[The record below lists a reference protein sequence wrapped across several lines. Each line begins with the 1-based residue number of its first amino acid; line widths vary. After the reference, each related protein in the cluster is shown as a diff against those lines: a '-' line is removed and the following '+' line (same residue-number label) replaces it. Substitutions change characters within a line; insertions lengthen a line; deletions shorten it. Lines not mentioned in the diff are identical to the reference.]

1 VSSFIH
7 RLPVLALVLA
17 ALTAAPLAAQQTPTP
32 PDTAQEAVRLFLDC
46 NGFYCDPDFYR
57 TDINFVNH
65 VRDREDADLH
75 VLITSQQTGGGGTEY
90 TLTFEGRRRFAGQS
104 DTLHYVSPPAA
115 TEDDQRRGLARI
127 IKIGLIPYIADT
139 PVASRLDISYHAPA
153 GGGAVTGAAR
163 DPWNFWTFRSRVS
176 AYFNG
181 ESRTRFGDMSGQL
194 SANRITEAWKIQLS
208 TSGSKETSHFEI
220 DDSTTISSEQHS
232 YGVTGLVAKS
242 LGPHFSAGLR
252 SSVQASTF
260 LNQDLRVRVAPAV
273 EYDVF
278 PYAEATRRQLTAQYS
293 VGFDHFEY
301 HEITLFGDSAQ
312 SMLDH
317 SLLLSLDQKQ
327 GWGSVHAA
335 LEGSQYLHDPK
346 RFRADLFSDL
356 DVRLFK
362 GLSLNLFG
370 SIAYVRDQIYLPAG
384 DATPEEVLLRLRQL
398 DTSYSYFGQVGL
410 SYTFGSIY
418 NNVVNP
424 RFGAGGG

>member
-1 VSSFIH
+1 MRNLLVCAV
-7 RLPVLALVLA
+7 VLVA
-17 ALTAAPLAAQQTPTP
+17 ASAPLVAQQAPTP
-32 PDTAQEAVRLFLDC
+32 ADTSQEALRLFLDC
-46 NGFYCDPDFYR
+46 NGFFCDPDFYR
-57 TDINFVNH
+57 TDISFVNH
-65 VRDREDADLH
+65 VRDRQDADVH
-75 VLITSQQTGGGGTEY
+75 VLIISQSTGGGGTQY
-90 TLTFEGRRRFAGQS
+90 TLTFDGRRGFAGQA
-104 DTLHYVSPPAA
+104 DTLRYVSPPAA
-115 TEDDQRRGLARI
+115 TEDDRRRGLART
-127 IKIGLIPYIADT
+127 IKLGLVPYVSDT
-139 PVASRLDISYHAPA
+139 PLASRLDITYRAPT
-153 GGGAVTGAAR
+153 GEGAASVAPAR

-181 ESRTRFGDMSGQL
+181 ESRTRFGNMSGQL
-194 SANRITEAWKIQLS
+194 SANRITEAWKLQLS
-208 TSGSKETSHFEI
+208 TSGSKQTSHFEI

-232 YGVTGLVAKS
+232 YGVNSLVAKS
-242 LGPHFSAGLR
+242 LGPHFSAGFR
-252 SSVQASTF
+252 ATAQASTF

-293 VGFDHFEY
+293 VGANHFEFR
-301 HEITLFGDSAQ
+301 EPTLFGATSQ

-317 SLLLSLDQKQ
+317 SLLVSLDQKQ
-327 GWGSVHAA
+327 GWGSMHVA
-335 LEGSQYLHDPK
+335 LEGAQYLHDPK
-346 RFRADLFSDL
+346 RYRADLFSDL

-384 DATPEEVLLRLRQL
+384 GATPEEVLLRLRQL

-424 RFGAGGG
+424 RFTTGGG

>member
-1 VSSFIH
+1 MRNLLVCAV
-7 RLPVLALVLA
+7 VLVA
-17 ALTAAPLAAQQTPTP
+17 ASAPLVAQQAPTP
-32 PDTAQEAVRLFLDC
+32 ADTSQEALRLFLDC
-46 NGFYCDPDFYR
+46 NGFFCDPDFYR
-57 TDINFVNH
+57 TDISFVNH
-65 VRDREDADLH
+65 VRDRQDADVH
-75 VLITSQQTGGGGTEY
+75 VLIISQSTGGGGTQY
-90 TLTFEGRRRFAGQS
+90 TLTFDGRRGFAGQA
-104 DTLHYVSPPAA
+104 DTLRYVSPPAA
-115 TEDDQRRGLARI
+115 TEDDRRRGLART
-127 IKIGLIPYIADT
+127 IKLGLVPYVSDT
-139 PVASRLDISYHAPA
+139 PLASRLDITYRAPT
-153 GGGAVTGAAR
+153 GEGAAILAPAR

-181 ESRTRFGDMSGQL
+181 ESRTRFGNMSGQL
-194 SANRITEAWKIQLS
+194 SANRITEAWKLQLS
-208 TSGSKETSHFEI
+208 TSGSKQTSHFEI

-232 YGVTGLVAKS
+232 YGVNSLVAKS
-242 LGPHFSAGLR
+242 LGPHFSAGFR
-252 SSVQASTF
+252 ATAQASTF

-293 VGFDHFEY
+293 VGANHFEFR
-301 HEITLFGDSAQ
+301 EPTLFGATSQ

-317 SLLLSLDQKQ
+317 SLLVSLDQKQ
-327 GWGSVHAA
+327 GWGSMHVA
-335 LEGSQYLHDPK
+335 LEGAQYLHDPK
-346 RFRADLFSDL
+346 RYRADLFSDL

-384 DATPEEVLLRLRQL
+384 GATPEEVLLRLRQL

-424 RFGAGGG
+424 RFTTGGG